1 MLAPQA
7 EREVS
12 TSDGAEWARSK
23 GMLFLEASAKTEKC
37 IQQAF
42 EEVVMKVR
50 GEQCR
55 APYGIVP
62 FPLCSS

>member
-1 MLAPQA
+1 
-7 EREVS
+7 
-12 TSDGAEWARSK
+12 
-23 GMLFLEASAKTEKC
+23 MLFLEASAKTEKC